1 MNRLPRQ
8 VLAAATRSRP
18 RAARTAQALFTRCN
32 SSASGGSSNGSSD
45 KDLSIEDRQ
54 RAVADLL
61 EKAKRVYGSRPP
73 AEREQVETE
82 GRAHDT
88 TQPRQRRDEEEPAL
102 YGPAEA
108 KAKLHSLV
116 LTDRECLAFDNPTFS
131 DIPKA
136 LFDDPL
142 RDVLADLAFDAAFA
156 HRKASME
163 ANGMPVNLDILRTHL
178 LTDGFSEV
186 RVMARQVK
194 AGKLDPSLGV
204 KAAGA

>member
-73 AEREQVETE
+73 AEREQLETE

-88 TQPRQRRDEEEPAL
+88 TQPQRRRDEEEPAL

-116 LTDRECLAFDNPTFS
+116 LTDP
-131 DIPKA
+131 

-186 RVMARQVK
+186 RAMARQVK
-194 AGKLDPSLGV
+194 AGKLDPALGV